1 MIGAVVFSGGDARA
15 IDPAAISEEVGA
27 NAALLWVDLLD
38 ATGAELECV
47 QQEFSLHPLALED
60 ASKHGQRPKLERYPD
75 HAFVV
80 AYGADLAEVDLFLG
94 PSWLVTVR
102 DRGRDGQP
110 WDPAAAIDRFRK
122 SGPLET
128 TPGYL
133 IYVVLDD
140 LVDDY
145 FARAERV
152 EDELEAL
159 EEQIFSEDAPREQE
173 VQRSLYGLRRELLA
187 FRRRVVPMRE
197 VVGEIL
203 RREVEWIDDVALTHF
218 QDVYDHL
225 LRAVDQLDSQRE
237 LMGNAVDAHLA
248 IISNHM
254 NEVMKKMTSWGAI
267 LLGSALIAGIY
278 GMNFAHMPEL
288 RWQYGYPAALGSM
301 AVLTAVLYRFFSRRD
316 WL

>member
-1 MIGAVVFSGGDARA
+1 MIAAHLFADGARRA
-15 IDPAAISEEVGA
+15 IDAATISDEVGRDGT
-27 NAALLWVDLLD
+27 LLWVDLTDPTDDELD
-38 ATGAELECV
+38 CV
-47 QQEFSLHPLALED
+47 QHEFSLHSLALED
-60 ASKHGQRPKLERYPD
+60 ARKHGQRPKLERYPD
-75 HAFVV
+75 HVFLV
-80 AYGADLAEVDLFLG
+80 AYGAELAEVDMFCG

-102 DRGRDGQP
+102 ARGGDDRP
-110 WDPAAAIDRFRK
+110 WDPTEAVARFEK

-133 IYVVLDD
+133 LYTILDD
-140 LVDDY
+140 LVDNY
-145 FARAERV
+145 FVHAERV

-159 EEQIFSEDAPREQE
+159 EEQIFSETPPDERE
-173 VQRSLYGLRRELLA
+173 VQRALYGLRRDLLA
-187 FRRRVVPMRE
+187 FRRKVVPMRE
-197 VVGEIL
+197 VVAEIL
-203 RREVEWIDDVALTHF
+203 RREVDWIDDIALTHF

-248 IISNHM
+248 IISNRM

-278 GMNFAHMPEL
+278 GMNFKDMPEL
-288 RWQYGYPAALGSM
+288 GWRYGYPSALGAM
-301 AVLTAVLYRFFSRRD
+301 ALLTAVLYWFFKRRD

>member
-1 MIGAVVFSGGDARA
+1 MISAVVFAGGGSRR
-15 IDPAAISEEVGA
+15 IDPAAISEEVGQGG
-27 NAALLWVDLLD
+27 ALLWVDLTEPTD
-38 ATGAELECV
+38 DELTCV

-60 ASKHGQRPKLERYPD
+60 ARKHGQRPKLERYPD
-75 HAFVV
+75 HAFLVG
-80 AYGADLAEVDLFLG
+80 YGAELAEVDLFCG

-102 DRGRDGQP
+102 ARGRDGKP
-110 WDPAAAIDRFRK
+110 WDPAEAMARFEK
-122 SGPLET
+122 SGPLEA

-133 IYVVLDD
+133 LYTILDE

-145 FARAERV
+145 FVHAERV
-152 EDELEAL
+152 EDELESL
-159 EEQIFSEDAPREQE
+159 EEQIFSESPPDERE
-173 VQRSLYGLRRELLA
+173 VQHSLYALRRELLA

-197 VVGEIL
+197 VVAEIL

-248 IISNHM
+248 IISNRM

-267 LLGSALIAGIY
+267 LLGSTLIAGIY

-288 RWQYGYPAALGSM
+288 GWRYGYPSALGLM
-301 AVLTAVLYRFFSRRD
+301 VVLTVVLYRFFRRRD